1 MTDVGEVL
9 RKNYEQILE
18 NVEAAAS
25 RASRSLQDVTVVAV
39 TKTVNENII
48 RVLFDMGLDNIGENR
63 VRDAQEKAQELSDL
77 PVKWHMVGHLQRNK
91 VKKALGLFSFFHSV
105 DSFRLA
111 REVDAEARKL
121 DVITPFLIEVN
132 TGGEVSKFGVTPREA
147 LELSEKLN
155 ELDNISLKGLMT
167 MAPFT
172 EDMDVCRRCF
182 ERLRLLRDEI
192 NAKEIYRDR
201 INELS
206 MGMTQDYMIAVE
218 EGATMVRIGS
228 AFFDGIDKEVT

>member
-1 MTDVGEVL
+1 MTDVGVVL
-9 RKNYEQILE
+9 RKNYEKILQ
-18 NVEAAAS
+18 NIEAAAS
-25 RASRSLQDVTVVAV
+25 RSSRSLQDVTIIAV

-48 RVLFDMGLDNIGENR
+48 RVIFDMGLDNIGENR

-77 PVKWHMVGHLQRNK
+77 PIKWHMVGHLQRNK

-105 DSFRLA
+105 DSLRLA
-111 REVDAEARKL
+111 REMDAESGKR
-121 DVITPFLIEVN
+121 DVITPVLIEVN
-132 TGGEVSKFGVTPREA
+132 TGGEVNKFGVAPTGA
-147 LELSEKLN
+147 LELSENLN
-155 ELDNISLKGLMT
+155 ELENISLKGLMT

-192 NAKEIYRDR
+192 NARQIYRDR
-201 INELS
+201 ISELS

-228 AFFDGIDKEVT
+228 AFFEGIDKKVN